1 MKHETLSINEY
12 IYRGEHYRNVIKL
25 TGMKNKVINTRFAY
39 VDDPNIQF
47 ETKHALG
54 M

>member
-12 IYRGEHYRNVIKL
+12 IYRGEHYRNVSNWQ
-25 TGMKNKVINTRFAY
+25 GMKNKVINTRFAY
-39 VDDPNIQF
+39 VDDLN
-47 ETKHALG
+47 KHALG